1 VLVPLSWLCDFA
13 PIDADLA
20 ELVDAFNDLGMV
32 VDGVRQ
38 TGRGMAGVIVAE
50 VLSTRPHPN
59 ADRVQ
64 LVEVD
69 AGDGEAT
76 QIVCGAFNFGPG
88 DRVPLAPTGTHLPE
102 VDLTIERR
110 KVRGEWSNGMLC
122 SGRELG
128 LSDDASGIYV
138 LAGRAAPGTPLAEA
152 LGMSADVV
160 FDLDIGVNRPDA
172 MSMAG
177 VARDLAAWLKVP
189 FTLPDLVMAGTPPA
203 AELTSVV
210 VEAPEL
216 CPRFTARVLTG
227 VRVAPSE
234 DHIARRLALAGMRPI
249 NNVVDASN
257 YVMLELG
264 QPTHPY
270 DLALLP
276 GHGFVVR
283 RARPGETLVTLDG
296 VARRLG
302 DGDDCLICDAEST
315 PIGIGGIMG
324 GASSEI
330 SEATTEVVLEAAYF
344 TPMVIARTSK
354 RLGLRTEASARFERG
369 CDVEGIERASGR
381 FCEIVGVGETSAGW
395 VDVRAP
401 SEPSAPVR
409 LRTAR
414 VNALLGTRLSDDQI
428 RGYLEPIGFGLASVV
443 DGVHAVTI
451 PSFRPD
457 SSAEIDLVEEVARHH
472 GYARLGRTVPVTSQ
486 VGGLSPY
493 QRDRRRVRQILTGA
507 GVTEAM
513 GTMLLG
519 PGDHARA
526 GLAEDGIAAADPMV
540 REESILR
547 TSLRPGLLRALEFN
561 TRHRMPGARL
571 FEIGH
576 VYRRTATPAPLPDE
590 REHLAVALA
599 TDDGAIEAKRLLDT
613 LVDALRL
620 LDVEIE
626 AADDGDVPGLHPTRT
641 AHVVIGGERVGEVGE
656 VDPDVARQWD
666 LETRVGWIGVDLER
680 LLAAPRRPAEI
691 TPVTRFPSSDLDLA
705 FVVDDAVPAGA
716 VEATIRQAAGELLES
731 LQLFDTY
738 RGAQMAPGRRSLAYR
753 LRLRA
758 LDRTLTDDELARARQ
773 ACITAVESTHPANL
787 RQ

>member
-1 VLVPLSWLCDFA
+1 MLVPLSWLRDFA
-13 PIDADLA
+13 PIEADLQT
-20 ELVDAFNDLGMV
+20 LVDSFNDLGMV

-38 TGRGMAGVIVAE
+38 TGRGIEGVVVAE

-69 AGDGEAT
+69 AGGGDPL
-76 QIVCGAFNFGPG
+76 QIVCGAFNFASG

-102 VDLTIERR
+102 IDLTIERR

-128 LSDDASGIYV
+128 LSDDGSGIYV
-138 LAGRAAPGTPLAEA
+138 LSGQAEPGTPLAEA
-152 LGMSADVV
+152 LGVASDVV

-172 MSMAG
+172 MSVAG
-177 VARDLAAWLKVP
+177 VARDLAAWLRLP
-189 FTLPDLVMAGTPPA
+189 FTLPEPAITPGA
-203 AELTSVV
+203 TKTAELTSVV
-210 VEAPEL
+210 VSCPDL
-216 CPRFTARVLTG
+216 CPRFTARVITG
-227 VRVAPSE
+227 VQVGASP

-249 NNVVDASN
+249 NNVVDVSN

-270 DLALLP
+270 DRALLP
-276 GHGFVVR
+276 GSGFVVR
-283 RARPGETLVTLDG
+283 RAEPGEVLVTLDE
-296 VARRLG
+296 VERRLG
-302 DGDDCLICDAEST
+302 DGDDCLICDAEGN

-330 SEATTEVVLEAAYF
+330 SESTTEVVLEAAYF

-369 CDVEGIERASGR
+369 CDVEGIERASDR
-381 FCEIVGVGETSAGW
+381 FCELLGAGTPSAGLI
-395 VDVRAP
+395 DVRTSEEPAP
-401 SEPSAPVR
+401 PVR

-414 VNALLGTRLSDDQI
+414 VNALLGTNLSDEQV
-428 RGYLEPIGFGLASVV
+428 RGYLEPIGFRAVEV
-443 DGVHAVTI
+443 DAGVIDVTV

-472 GYARLGRTVPVTSQ
+472 GYSKLGRTVPVTSQ
-486 VGGLSPY
+486 VGALTPY

-513 GTMLLG
+513 GTMLVG
-519 PGDHARA
+519 PGDHKRS
-526 GLAEDGIAAADPMV
+526 GLPEDGIAAADPMV

-561 TRHRMPGARL
+561 TRHRMPDARL
-571 FEIGH
+571 FEVGH
-576 VYRRTATPAPLPDE
+576 VYRRTSEPAPLPDE
-590 REHLAVALA
+590 QERLSVAIANGEGAV
-599 TDDGAIEAKRLLDT
+599 EAKRVWDV
-613 LVDALRL
+613 LVDRLRL
-620 LDVEIE
+620 VDVELE
-626 AADDGDVPGLHPTRT
+626 AGEVEGLHPTRT
-641 AHVVIGGERVGEVGE
+641 AKVLVGGAAVGEVGE
-656 VDPDVARQWD
+656 IDPDVARQWD
-666 LETRVGWIGVDLER
+666 LEGRVGWIDVDLQR
-680 LLAAPRRPAEI
+680 LLAAPRRPEEI

-705 FVVDDAVPAGA
+705 FVVADTVAAGR
-716 VEATIRQAAGELLES
+716 VEATIRTAAGELLES
-731 LQLFDTY
+731 VHLFDVF
-738 RGAQMAPGRRSLAYR
+738 RGGQVGPGRRSLAYR

-758 LDRTLTDDELARARQ
+758 LDRTLTDDELARARD
-773 ACITAVESTHPANL
+773 ACIEAVQTSHPANL